1 MKACS
6 ECKRS
11 CRDGRQLITANA
23 HTCVRPIGPLL
34 TDLPHELLIPVP
46 RLVLSAAPKE
56 GVAAERNLSQLYCL
70 PYTFPPTM
78 TSTVARSNGFH
89 AASPI
94 HARVSPR

>member
-1 MKACS
+1 MGGAGASLRTSVIAFSVVQPK
-6 ECKRS
+6 
-11 CRDGRQLITANA
+11 
-23 HTCVRPIGPLL
+23 
-34 TDLPHELLIPVP
+34 LPPAFNRFIPP
-46 RLVLSAAPKE
+46 RLKE